1 MASAQSPTIS
11 STASP
16 TLENLSRLASKPG
29 VEYTLVL
36 SKTDG
41 SIIRSSHHSAST
53 RASALSAAGSGN
65 GPGDER
71 QDNLTNYDM
80 ESTETA
86 AQKNIEDV
94 ARAVFAFISAA
105 GDLIEDMDPEDD
117 LRLLR
122 LRTRKNEMVIVPG
135 Q

>member
-1 MASAQSPTIS
+1 
-11 STASP
+11 
-16 TLENLSRLASKPG
+16 
-29 VEYTLVL
+29 
-36 SKTDG
+36 
-41 SIIRSSHHSAST
+41 
-53 RASALSAAGSGN
+53 
-65 GPGDER
+65 
-71 QDNLTNYDM
+71 M
-80 ESTETA
+80 ESTDTA

-117 LRLLR
+117 LKLLR